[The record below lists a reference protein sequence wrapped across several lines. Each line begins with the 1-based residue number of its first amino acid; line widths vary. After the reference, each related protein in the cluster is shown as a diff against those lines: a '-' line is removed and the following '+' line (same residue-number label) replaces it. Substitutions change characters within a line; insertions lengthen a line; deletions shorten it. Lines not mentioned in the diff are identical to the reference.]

1 MKPIIY
7 FGKALLMIV
16 LPIVFIVI
24 SSIIIAG
31 LFALI
36 GTLMGQNTFASC
48 FQSLLGNVAFVM
60 TIITMLLWL
69 INQVVD

>member
-36 GTLMGQNTFASC
+36 GTLMGQNTFVSC

-60 TIITMLLWL
+60 TIITLLLWL